1 MVGARDI
8 EIHKT
13 ALLPSN
19 PHLRVGKQSK
29 RFGLL
34 CAYCMPSTRL
44 ESVGD
49 MKKEYTPLFRK
60 TQFRLGKRTE

>member
-1 MVGARDI
+1 MPNTMLGARGT
-8 EIHKT
+8 EISKT

-49 MKKEYTPLFRK
+49 MKRNKLIPF
-60 TQFRLGKRTE
+60 

>member
-19 PHLRVGKQSK
+19 PHLRVGKQSE

-49 MKKEYTPLFRK
+49 MKKEYTPLFRENSVQ
-60 TQFRLGKRTE
+60 TWETN